1 MDKENL
7 EKFKANLH
15 FEEEPVY
22 SHLWIE
28 ERWKIVQIALIKMA
42 FHLLP
47 PVERRIVTAVYFGGL
62 GEAEIARKLKIPRVK
77 VHRLKTKALK
87 SLAKSIYV
95 KLAMSPW
102 KLKECRKT
110 GQMDVE
116 NSTVK
121 ADLEK
126 N

>member
-28 ERWKIVQIALIKMA
+28 ERWKIIQIALIKMA

-47 PVERRIVTAVYFGGL
+47 PVERRILTAVYFSGL
-62 GEAEIARKLKIPRVK
+62 GEAEIARKLKLPKAQIIQ
-77 VHRLKTKALK
+77 LKMKSLK

-102 KLKECRKT
+102 RLNECRKT
-110 GQMDVE
+110 GQIDVE

-121 ADLEK
+121 TH
-126 N
+126 

>member
-1 MDKENL
+1 MDKERI

-15 FEEEPVY
+15 LEEEPVY

-42 FHLLP
+42 FQLLP
-47 PVERRIVTAVYFGGL
+47 PVERRILTAVYFGGL
-62 GEAEIARKLKIPRVK
+62 SEIEVARKLNIPRAK
-77 VHRLKTKALK
+77 VLQLEMKSLK

-102 KLKECRKT
+102 RLNECRKT
-110 GQMDVE
+110 GQMSVE

-121 ADLEK
+121 TH
-126 N
+126 